1 MSESSLQFNQSIKY
15 GPSGRAIAQE
25 LDINLLDNFY
35 EHLTMERI
43 ANIQY
48 FSMSLWFKEREL
60 RGFSSFF
67 LNESNEEM
75 SHVQKFTDY
84 LIARGYKVNLKDLPS
99 PVQEWNSIQE
109 VINFAFK
116 MESDLTTSLEQLY
129 SISERASDIRSSVFL
144 DPIVEAQINSE
155 DTFAYL
161 SGRIRFAENQPSA
174 LLIIDKELNEK

>member
-1 MSESSLQFNQSIKY
+1 MLESSLQLNQKLKY

-25 LDINLLDNFY
+25 FDNSLLDSFF
-35 EHLTMERI
+35 EHVTMERI
-43 ANIQY
+43 ANVQY

-84 LIARGYKVNLKDLPS
+84 LIARGYKVNLKELPS
-99 PVQEWNSIQE
+99 PVQEWDSIQDL
-109 VINFAFK
+109 INFAFK

-161 SGRIRFAENQPSA
+161 SGKVKFSENQPSA
-174 LLIIDKELNEK
+174 ILIIDKELNEK

>member
-1 MSESSLQFNQSIKY
+1 MSESSLQFNQSLKF

-25 LDINLLDNFY
+25 FDSSLLDNFF
-35 EHLTMERI
+35 EHITMERN
-43 ANIQY
+43 ANVQY

-75 SHVQKFTDY
+75 THVQKFTDY
-84 LIARGYKVNLKDLPS
+84 LIARGYKVGLKDLPS
-99 PVQEWNSIQE
+99 PVQEWDSIQDL
-109 VINFAFK
+109 INFAFK

-129 SISERASDIRSSVFL
+129 SISERASDIRSNVFL

-155 DTFAYL
+155 DAFAYL
-161 SGRIRFAENQPSA
+161 SGKVKFSENQPSA
-174 LLIIDKELNEK
+174 ILIIDKELNEK

>member
-1 MSESSLQFNQSIKY
+1 MPESSLQFSRTLNY

-25 LDINLLDNFY
+25 FDSSLLDNFF
-35 EHLTMERI
+35 EHLTMERN
-43 ANIQY
+43 ANVQY

-67 LNESNEEM
+67 LNESKEEL
-75 SHVQKFTDY
+75 SHVEKFTDY
-84 LIARGYKVNLKDLPS
+84 LIARGYRINLNELPS
-99 PVQEWNSIQE
+99 PVQEWDSIQDL
-109 VINFAFK
+109 INFAFK

-155 DTFAYL
+155 DAFAYL
-161 SGRIRFAENQPSA
+161 SGKVKFSENQPSA
-174 LLIIDKELNEK
+174 ILIIDKELNEK

>member
-25 LDINLLDNFY
+25 FDNSLLDNFY

-43 ANIQY
+43 ANVQY

-144 DPIVEAQINSE
+144 DPIVEAQIDSE

>member
-1 MSESSLQFNQSIKY
+1 MLESSLQFNQKLKY

-25 LDINLLDNFY
+25 FDNSLLDNFF
-35 EHLTMERI
+35 EHITMERI
-43 ANIQY
+43 ANVQY

-99 PVQEWNSIQE
+99 PVQEWDSIQE
-109 VINFAFK
+109 LINFAFK

-144 DPIVEAQINSE
+144 DPIVEAQIKSE

-161 SGRIRFAENQPSA
+161 SGKVKFSENQPA
-174 LLIIDKELNEK
+174 AILLIDKELNEK

>member
-1 MSESSLQFNQSIKY
+1 MPESSLQFNQSLKY

-25 LDINLLDNFY
+25 FDNSLLCNFF
-35 EHLTMERI
+35 EHLTMERN
-43 ANIQY
+43 ANVQY

-67 LNESNEEM
+67 LKESNEEM
-75 SHVQKFTDY
+75 FHVQKFTDY

-99 PVQEWNSIQE
+99 PVQEWDSIQDL
-109 VINFAFK
+109 INFAFK

-129 SISERASDIRSSVFL
+129 SLSERASDLRSSVFL
-144 DPIVEAQINSE
+144 DPIVEDQIKSE

-161 SGRIRFAENQPSA
+161 SGKVKFAENQPSA

>member
-1 MSESSLQFNQSIKY
+1 MLESSLQFNQTLKY

-25 LDINLLDNFY
+25 FDNSLLDNFF
-35 EHLTMERI
+35 EHVTMERI
-43 ANIQY
+43 ANVQY

-144 DPIVEAQINSE
+144 DPIVEAQIDSE